1 VAVDLLWA
9 ATVGPAVGG
18 VLGHK
23 SAVSTARY
31 AHLAQ
36 DRLRDAVAKIGAK
49 KLHPGPMVKAA

>member
-1 VAVDLLWA
+1 MINNNVELY
-9 ATVGPAVGG
+9 TVGA

-36 DRLRDAVAKIGAK
+36 ARLRDAVGKIGAK
-49 KLHPGPMVKAA
+49 KSHPDQKKRAA

>member
-1 VAVDLLWA
+1 
-9 ATVGPAVGG
+9 

-36 DRLRDAVAKIGAK
+36 DSLKAAIGKIGK
-49 KLHPGPMVKAA
+49 RKVQPGPLAKAA